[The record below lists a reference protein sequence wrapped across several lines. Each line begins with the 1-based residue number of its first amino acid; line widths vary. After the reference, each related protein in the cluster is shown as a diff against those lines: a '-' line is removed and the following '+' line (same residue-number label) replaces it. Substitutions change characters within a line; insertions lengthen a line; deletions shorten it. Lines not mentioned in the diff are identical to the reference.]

1 MAAKK
6 KPQSKK
12 KPSASA
18 GLEDS
23 RLARFLVVTFTVL
36 SVVYASLAYWRYG

>member
-6 KPQSKK
+6 KSPAKK
-12 KPSASA
+12 SASSF

-23 RLARFLVVTFTVL
+23 RLARFLVITFTVL
-36 SVVYASLAYWRYG
+36 SVVYVGIAYWRYG